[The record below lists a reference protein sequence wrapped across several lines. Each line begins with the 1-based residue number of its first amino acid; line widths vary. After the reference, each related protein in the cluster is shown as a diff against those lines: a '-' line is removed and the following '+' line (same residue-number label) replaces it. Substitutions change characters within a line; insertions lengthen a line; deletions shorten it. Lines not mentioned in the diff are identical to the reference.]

1 MKKYFTILFLLFV
14 SAAVLY
20 SQQPYTNDDFGFRM
34 NFPDGWN
41 IKTGVSETIVVSA
54 SGGENIEINV
64 GLQGSGTLGD
74 SALLKMGLEK
84 FVSSMEDHFRTS
96 YQGYKTLESGQTK
109 IDSVNAFYMTYS
121 ISDEKASM
129 MRGLQYFIV
138 YNNRMY
144 IITAGSPDSFY
155 NAYSEAFKNSI
166 DSFKFIRQ

>member
-1 MKKYFTILFLLFV
+1 MGGPSKPAYLKLML
-14 SAAVLY
+14 
-20 SQQPYTNDDFGFRM
+20 
-34 NFPDGWN
+34 
-41 IKTGVSETIVVSA
+41 VSA

-84 FVSSMEDHFRTS
+84 FVSSMEDHFKTS

-121 ISDEKASM
+121 ISDEKTSM

-144 IITAGSPDSFY
+144 IITAGSPDSYY
-155 NAYSEAFKNSI
+155 NAYAEAFKMSI
-166 DSFKFIRQ
+166 DSFKFIK